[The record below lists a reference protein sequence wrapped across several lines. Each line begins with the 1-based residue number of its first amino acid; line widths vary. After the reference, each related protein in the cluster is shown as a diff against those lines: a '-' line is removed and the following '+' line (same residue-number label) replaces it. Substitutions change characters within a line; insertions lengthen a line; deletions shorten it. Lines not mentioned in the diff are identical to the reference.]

1 MAKRSPQ
8 SSKPSKRPPVESIDQ
23 FDAAYLPPEARG
35 EKSTDSEEQIGLGL
49 VSHVL
54 RDFRRNLRS

>member
-8 SSKPSKRPPVESIDQ
+8 SSKSSKRSPVESLDQ

-35 EKSTDSEEQIGLGL
+35 ERSTGGDEQIGLGL

-54 RDFRRNLRS
+54 RDFRRNLRG